1 MASCSPKFIST
12 NYYYKNEKIL
22 DNIEKSYKELYQ
34 QKSFTIAFT
43 SKDYETISIDI
54 ITDTL
59 TYIYEFT
66 VNEPRLTDTLIKYR
80 LESKKVTDL
89 ISLMQSIHCTW
100 VNKFDYY
107 IDEEKKSLFFISI
120 RPRGLQVPFSYKKY
134 YILTYFTQKQYFDSK
149 GQLLTNRKQRKL
161 HKING
166 GVFKRINDRVCYT
179 VSSKFR

>member
-22 DNIEKSYKELYQ
+22 DNIEKSYKELYL
-34 QKSFTIAFT
+34 QKPFTIAFT

-149 GQLLTNRKQRKL
+149 GNCLQT
-161 HKING
+161 G
-166 GVFKRINDRVCYT
+166 
-179 VSSKFR
+179 SKENYIK